1 MNNITKLAKLLTADF
16 FVWEQNKQTNE
27 MKCQNIDNILNDKIN
42 LLLKKIPLSSA
53 IPIRLSLTIPV
64 TL

>member
-1 MNNITKLAKLLTADF
+1 MNNITKLAKLLNADF

-27 MKCQNIDNILNDKIN
+27 LKCQNIDNILNDKIN
-42 LLLKKIPLSSA
+42 LLLKKIPLSFA

>member
-27 MKCQNIDNILNDKIN
+27 LKCQNIDNILNDKIN
-42 LLLKKIPLSSA
+42 LLLKKIPLSFA

>member
-27 MKCQNIDNILNDKIN
+27 LKCQNIDNILNDKIN
-42 LLLKKIPLSSA
+42 LLLKKD
-53 IPIRLSLTIPV
+53 PIIFCHTYMLLY
-64 TL
+64 